1 VASSTVIIYKPAVDA
16 FRGWTGPVGRSVLR
30 LAREMRTQQITLV
43 GKQSG
48 RLAQSITVGRRGRWA
63 RGIETT
69 VGANAGVGRGR
80 TGYAVWNDQGTLPHS
95 IYPRR
100 APQLVFYWAK
110 VGRVVHPALP
120 GAERVGSPGTPITRS
135 LVVGDTLYTISAAGV
150 KGSSLATFADRGFAS
165 LPPGG
170 LGGPLP
176 TPKLPPI
183 PPTPPST
190 R

>member
-1 VASSTVIIYKPAVDA
+1 MAVTRVVIFTPVLNE
-16 FRGWTGPVGRSVLR
+16 FRGWTGPVGRSVIR
-30 LAREMRTQQITLV
+30 LAREMRTAQIALV

-63 RGIETT
+63 RGIQVD

-110 VGRVVHPALP
+110 VGRVVHLNSVRHP
-120 GAERVGSPGTPITRS
+120 GNKAYHWAERGARIAMRTWSGRV
-135 LVVGDTLYTISAAGV
+135 
-150 KGSSLATFADRGFAS
+150 
-165 LPPGG
+165 
-170 LGGPLP
+170 
-176 TPKLPPI
+176 
-183 PPTPPST
+183 
-190 R
+190 

>member
-1 VASSTVIIYKPAVDA
+1 VLPLQTYQDRPFLGAV
-16 FRGWTGPVGRSVLR
+16 GLR
-30 LAREMRTQQITLV
+30 VR
-43 GKQSG
+43 
-48 RLAQSITVGRRGRWA
+48 
-63 RGIETT
+63 
-69 VGANAGVGRGR
+69 R
-80 TGYAVWNDQGTLPHS
+80 TGITE
-95 IYPRR
+95 
-100 APQLVFYWAK
+100 

-165 LPPGG
+165 LPPAG

>member
-1 VASSTVIIYKPAVDA
+1 
-16 FRGWTGPVGRSVLR
+16 
-30 LAREMRTQQITLV
+30 
-43 GKQSG
+43 
-48 RLAQSITVGRRGRWA
+48 
-63 RGIETT
+63 
-69 VGANAGVGRGR
+69 
-80 TGYAVWNDQGTLPHS
+80 
-95 IYPRR
+95 
-100 APQLVFYWAK
+100 
-110 VGRVVHPALP
+110 VVHPALP